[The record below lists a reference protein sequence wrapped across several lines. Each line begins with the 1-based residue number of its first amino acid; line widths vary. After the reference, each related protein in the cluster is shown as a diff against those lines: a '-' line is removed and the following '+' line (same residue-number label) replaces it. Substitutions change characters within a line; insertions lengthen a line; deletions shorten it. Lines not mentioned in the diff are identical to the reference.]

1 MSSNAKTPVVAM
13 CTYRIKSGREEEF
26 VGLLR
31 RHWPTLRDMGLVENA
46 PSLVFRGTDDL
57 GKTYFVEILTW
68 MDSEMPNRAHELP
81 AVMAVWEPM
90 GMCCEARLGRP
101 AMEFP
106 TVQVVSLHA
115 DDSGRAGTA

>member
-1 MSSNAKTPVVAM
+1 MNDRVPLVAM
-13 CTYRIKSGREEEF
+13 CTYRIQQGKEDQF

-31 RHWPTLRDMGLVENA
+31 RHWPTLRDLGLVEKA
-46 PSLVFRGTDDL
+46 PPPVFRGIDDS

-68 MDSEMPNRAHELP
+68 KDPEMPNRAHELP

-101 AMEFP
+101 PMEFP
-106 TVQVVSLHA
+106 TVQAVSLHPH
-115 DDSGRAGTA
+115 DSGRTGTA